1 MQYWRF
7 EVVYAMQGA
16 TSMDFL
22 INTPPNN
29 GTCSITPL
37 TGTTSTVFTLDCS
50 QWMDI
55 HGIKDYSFYIDQLIV
70 GYSLLPT
77 LQVRLPANGFNSTLV
92 YVVTRIRDVYGAFTE
107 IDLSPVTVI
116 FDLNTLNDL
125 IDGVLSAGVNLMNS
139 SQLNRNPL
147 VPLLASGNQ
156 NLVSQTLAAKIQ
168 ALNAMSVTN
177 SVSGL
182 NSKRISI
189 SNVSTAIDINTR
201 ARVRDYLSRFL
212 NNLVI
217 TTLDSI
223 TLQSSLFAQL
233 TEITSELT
241 RETIASIRCYQ
252 LARALQD
259 LAATNTYE
267 SLQSAVESIDR
278 CASQTL
284 TVGFQA

>member
-1 MQYWRF
+1 
-7 EVVYAMQGA
+7 
-16 TSMDFL
+16 MDFL
-22 INTPPNN
+22 INTPPSN

-37 TGTTSTVFTLDCS
+37 SGTTSTVFALDCS
-50 QWMDI
+50 HWMDI

-70 GYSLLPT
+70 GYSVLPT

-92 YVVTRIRDVYGAFTE
+92 HLIARIRDVYGAFSE
-107 IDLSPVTVI
+107 IDLPPVTVL

-125 IDGVLSAGVNLMNS
+125 IEGVLSAGVNLMNS

-147 VPLLASGNQ
+147 VPILASGNQ
-156 NLVSQTLAAKIQ
+156 NLVCQTLAAQIQ
-168 ALNAMSVTN
+168 ALNAMSVTI

-182 NSKRISI
+182 NSERISPG
-189 SNVSTAIDINTR
+189 NVSTSVDINNR
-201 ARVRDYLSRFL
+201 ARVRDYLSNFL
-212 NNLVI
+212 NDLVI

-252 LARALQD
+252 LSRALQD
-259 LAATNTYE
+259 LAATSTYE

-284 TVGFQA
+284 TVGFRAWEV